1 VGVAAATALARLL
14 GGQWPAPTSGELLVV
29 VVAVRLLGKLAG
41 ERCAIDRATDRSGEL
56 PDDAEAFVRPTVA

>member
-1 VGVAAATALARLL
+1 
-14 GGQWPAPTSGELLVV
+14 VV

-56 PDDAEAFVRPTVA
+56 PDDAEAFVRPTIA